1 MNAIAWGYIAGG
13 LLMIVAVAVPSRSST
28 ITRAGGALF
37 GVGAIVVG
45 IARLQPHET
54 PITYAGSIAL
64 VIGAVVYLIGTLR
77 DRTQRR

>member
-28 ITRAGGALF
+28 MTRAGGALF

-45 IARLQPHET
+45 IARLQAHET
-54 PITYAGSIAL
+54 SFTYVGSIAL
-64 VIGAVVYLIGTLR
+64 IIGAVVYLIGTLR
-77 DRTQRR
+77 DRTRR